1 MTLDHNPRSL
11 ELEAPKVFH
20 GKKTWNSPFSPE
32 MAKDSDI
39 LDNQG
44 IARRLRT
51 LRYSVTG
58 GDQGAQSR
66 FAIQMKVDPKR
77 WNNYERAYPL
87 PRDMAV
93 HLVRRIPGLTT
104 DWLWLG
110 IEDGLPGRLQRE
122 LQEAG
127 NALTLAESRPSTR
140 SATSAGSAAKKSV
153 TRSRA

>member
-1 MTLDHNPRSL
+1 
-11 ELEAPKVFH
+11 
-20 GKKTWNSPFSPE
+20 
-32 MAKDSDI
+32 MADDSDI
-39 LDNQG
+39 LDNQS
-44 IARRLRT
+44 IARRLRV

-66 FAIQMKVDPKR
+66 FAILMKIDPKR

-110 IEDGLPGRLQRE
+110 IEGGMPGRLQQE
-122 LQEAG
+122 LAEAG
-127 NALTLAESRPSTR
+127 NALTLAEARPAGRPSAAAL
-140 SATSAGSAAKKSV
+140 SAKKSV
-153 TRSRA
+153 TKSRA